1 MNKVIYD
8 TDPGIDDAMALL
20 FLHYAPQV
28 KLVGITTVMG
38 NAPIEI
44 TTRNALFLKQKFNI
58 SCPVAQGARAP
69 LMGAFHPAPVHIH
82 GADGLGNI
90 ALPEVVEGELDP
102 RPAHRFIIDMVKAH
116 PHEISLVAVGRM
128 TNLALALREAP
139 EIAGL
144 VKQVVIMGGGFGF
157 HGHLGNITPAAEANI
172 HGDPLAA
179 DEIFGANW
187 PLTVVGLDVTVETM
201 MDRAYLQDLR
211 VQAGIAGEFIW
222 DISRLYEEFYTS
234 IGINGICVHD
244 SSAVAY
250 LIAPELFETR
260 SGPIRV
266 VMEGIAY
273 GQTIQK
279 ADRRG
284 HPPGAWDNRPSH
296 KICIDVQRE
305 AFLNLYRDTIMAGA
319 RAEAVTV

>member
-58 SCPVAQGARAP
+58 ACPVAQGARAP

-82 GADGLGNI
+82 GEDGLGNI

-102 RPAHRFIIDMVKAH
+102 RPAHRFIIDMVRAH
-116 PHEISLVAVGRM
+116 PHEISIVAVGRM

-201 MDRAYLQDLR
+201 MDQAYLQDLR
-211 VQAGIAGEFIW
+211 VQAGMAGEFIW
-222 DISRLYEEFYTS
+222 DISRLYEGFYKS
-234 IGINGICVHD
+234 IGIDGICVHD

>member
-1 MNKVIYD
+1 
-8 TDPGIDDAMALL
+8 
-20 FLHYAPQV
+20 
-28 KLVGITTVMG
+28 
-38 NAPIEI
+38 
-44 TTRNALFLKQKFNI
+44 
-58 SCPVAQGARAP
+58 
-69 LMGAFHPAPVHIH
+69 
-82 GADGLGNI
+82 
-90 ALPEVVEGELDP
+90 
-102 RPAHRFIIDMVKAH
+102 
-116 PHEISLVAVGRM
+116 
-128 TNLALALREAP
+128 
-139 EIAGL
+139 
-144 VKQVVIMGGGFGF
+144 MGGGFGF

-201 MDRAYLQDLR
+201 MDQAYLQDLR
-211 VQAGIAGEFIW
+211 VQAGMAGEFIW